1 MLYFKCVMCVISEYF
16 MAFFILKGEIF
27 LKKQDFKRQL
37 AAIMAL
43 AVTFSSVPPV
53 WADEI
58 SFITDDDITL
68 NSISTIGMETNAY
81 DLLSDP
87 VSDCPFTITGSADSA
102 VPLEHYYALGSEA
115 VGSQKLVFY
124 VNSNGAEDFEITSVT
139 YNEADAT
146 SKLYG
151 LIKLEEVN
159 GVSKY
164 AYDVDCW
171 GTAVITVNATVG
183 DVSYS
188 QSFTFTSAAAYLI
201 PKNICVQHYIY
212 TFRHYS

>member
-1 MLYFKCVMCVISEYF
+1 

-87 VSDCPFTITGSADSA
+87 VSDCPFIITGSADSA
-102 VPLEHYYALGSEA
+102 GAL
-115 VGSQKLVFY
+115 L
-124 VNSNGAEDFEITSVT
+124 
-139 YNEADAT
+139 
-146 SKLYG
+146 
-151 LIKLEEVN
+151 
-159 GVSKY
+159 
-164 AYDVDCW
+164 
-171 GTAVITVNATVG
+171 
-183 DVSYS
+183 
-188 QSFTFTSAAAYLI
+188 
-201 PKNICVQHYIY
+201 
-212 TFRHYS
+212 

>member
-1 MLYFKCVMCVISEYF
+1 M
-16 MAFFILKGEIF
+16 
-27 LKKQDFKRQL
+27 KKQDFKRQL

-87 VSDCPFTITGSADSA
+87 VSDCPFIITGSADSA

-124 VNSNGAEDFEITSVT
+124 VNSNGAEDFKITSVT

-164 AYDVDCW
+164 AYAVHWNRKVTYAPYYFRAGGNIALILVGKAHLYKFVFVDNSADVISCSAERYRYS
-171 GTAVITVNATVG
+171 AVR
-183 DVSYS
+183 
-188 QSFTFTSAAAYLI
+188 
-201 PKNICVQHYIY
+201 IY
-212 TFRHYS
+212 FGYQIRCCGSKSKAL

>member
-68 NSISTIGMETNAY
+68 NSISTIGMETNIAVY
-81 DLLSDP
+81 GFSLRQAR
-87 VSDCPFTITGSADSA
+87 SAQRSCQRL
-102 VPLEHYYALGSEA
+102 PLYYHRL
-115 VGSQKLVFY
+115 
-124 VNSNGAEDFEITSVT
+124 
-139 YNEADAT
+139 
-146 SKLYG
+146 
-151 LIKLEEVN
+151 
-159 GVSKY
+159 
-164 AYDVDCW
+164 C
-171 GTAVITVNATVG
+171 
-183 DVSYS
+183 
-188 QSFTFTSAAAYLI
+188 
-201 PKNICVQHYIY
+201 
-212 TFRHYS
+212 